1 MRHINVVELNELM
14 QSTSDKPL
22 LLDVREPWEFALC
35 HLEDSKS
42 IPMRQIPE
50 AIEQLDPEQHTVVIC
65 HTGMRSQQVCVYLE
79 HYGFNNVWNLTGGVH
94 AWAVQIDRKMATY

>member
-14 QSTSDKPL
+14 ETEAGKPL
-22 LLDVREPWEFALC
+22 LLDVREPWEFAIC
-35 HLEDSKS
+35 HLEDSTL

-65 HTGMRSQQVCVYLE
+65 HTGMRSQQVCIYLE
-79 HYGFNNVWNLTGGVH
+79 HAGFSNVWNLTGGVH
-94 AWAVQIDRKMATY
+94 AWATQIDQSMATY